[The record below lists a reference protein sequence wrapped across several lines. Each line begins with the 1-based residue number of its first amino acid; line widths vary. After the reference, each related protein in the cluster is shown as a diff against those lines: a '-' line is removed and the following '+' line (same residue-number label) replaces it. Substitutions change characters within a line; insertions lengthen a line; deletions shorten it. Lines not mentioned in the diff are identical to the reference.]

1 MYFTLKVAD
10 ADKLFM
16 TSDSHWGHFNICKY
30 CHRPF
35 TSRKEMDD
43 TLISNWNS
51 VVPEDGIVVH
61 CGDFMLPH
69 KTGDKEYKKIWDK
82 LNFKTLVLC
91 RGNHDRIDCGTYNY
105 GDKTVIVVDIAMIE
119 VEGIEIMAC
128 HCPKLA
134 YPADFQ
140 IFGHIHTL
148 SDGTCYGI
156 DGDVVDRLRA
166 TQYDVGA
173 DQNGYTP
180 ISYWQLVD
188 IFRNNAKNKKIIII
202 LWKWIKRLGRKFCF
216 WT

>member
-10 ADKLFM
+10 ADKLYM

-35 TSRKEMDD
+35 TSRKEMDN

-105 GDKTVIVVDIAMIE
+105 GDRTVIVVDIAMIE

-202 LWKWIKRLGRKFCF
+202 LWKWIKKLGRKFYF